1 MSLALTG
8 RLTKIVKAESK
19 AKIYFGH
26 FFSLGRGKT
35 CLPDV
40 EDEERAVCNT
50 GFAEAHPILAHA
62 VRPHSESRAPRTLSS
77 ERQILPVIYKRFIE
91 NLNFIIFE

>member
-1 MSLALTG
+1 MSPTLAG
-8 RLTKIVKAESK
+8 RLAKIVKAERK

-35 CLPDV
+35 CFPDV

-50 GFAEAHPILAHA
+50 GFAEP
-62 VRPHSESRAPRTLSS
+62 
-77 ERQILPVIYKRFIE
+77 FG
-91 NLNFIIFE
+91 